1 MRHGMI
7 GAALCLALV
16 SVSPPAGAET
26 RAEQADRVQ
35 RKATV
40 RVRESFDLPCGREI
54 VLASFR
60 QPLVMAALWNSYGFS
75 PAYRVTPG
83 EEGAVHVVDPTGATG
98 ELWTISI
105 DPDHVVFLGV
115 GTMTHWGIPGLK
127 HGAAVFQVDLAPQPA
142 GTHMEVTV
150 SLKPDLWLARAGLW
164 MLAPIAHGR
173 IETRMKNNVR
183 DASQILLDIAQKPDS
198 VAQRLRGEM
207 RAEFGVAFAR

>member
-7 GAALCLALV
+7 GAALCVALL

-40 RVRESFDLPCGREI
+40 RVRESFDLPCAPAI
-54 VLASFR
+54 ALASLQ

-83 EEGAVHVVDPTGATG
+83 EEGAVHVVDPSGLTG
-98 ELWTISI
+98 ELWTISAA
-105 DPDHVVFLGV
+105 PDRIVFLGV
-115 GTMTHWGIPGLK
+115 GTLTHWGIPGLK
-127 HGAAVFQVDLAPQPA
+127 RGAAVFQVDLAPQAA
-142 GTHMEVTV
+142 GTRMDVAV
-150 SLKPDLWLARAGLW
+150 FLKPDLWLARAGLW

-173 IETRMKNNVR
+173 IESRMKNNVR
-183 DASQILLDIAQKPDS
+183 DASQILLDISQKPDS
-198 VAQRLRGEM
+198 VAQRLSGEL
-207 RAEFGVAFAR
+207 RAEFGAAFAR